1 MALQRIQFT
10 LSQNREGSFK
20 KKNQDTIESSYRE
33 ITYGYRRECKC
44 YQHGDRRRLKKKK
57 SRGSPGVL
65 TDRETKLWL
74 TEMTVL
80 RHLLKV

>member
-1 MALQRIQFT
+1 MVTGENVNVTNMEI
-10 LSQNREGSFK
+10 EG
-20 KKNQDTIESSYRE
+20 
-33 ITYGYRRECKC
+33 G
-44 YQHGDRRRLKKKK
+44 LKKK